1 MEKIFFVYVC
11 LCIGNVL
18 FIKNYVF
25 VNNVNYINNLYNIIC
40 IILNNYIYFLVV
52 EICLKNCEC

>member
-40 IILNNYIYFLVV
+40 IILNNNVLYDVI
-52 EICLKNCEC
+52 